1 MIPEKHNLKIVDEV
15 IGNFRK
21 FLKDNRANLVFREGK
36 LYLKVRYFHS
46 EYPGDSDFTSS
57 WVELKLD
64 SDTTWSFEER
74 PRVVPIDAVDSNFET
89 GEILP

>member
-36 LYLKVRYFHS
+36 LYLKIGYFHS
-46 EYPGDSDFTSS
+46 EYPGDSDFTAS

-64 SDTTWSFEER
+64 PRSTWAANTHKDI
-74 PRVVPIDAVDSNFET
+74 PIDVVDYNFET